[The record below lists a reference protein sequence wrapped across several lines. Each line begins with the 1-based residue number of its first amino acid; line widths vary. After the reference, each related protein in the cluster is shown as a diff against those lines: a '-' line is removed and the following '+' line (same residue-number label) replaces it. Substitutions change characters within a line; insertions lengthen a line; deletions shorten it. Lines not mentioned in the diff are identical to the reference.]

1 MKKQSLLYSLLFV
14 AAVGFLASCSK
25 DDEAPQ
31 PTTPD
36 ECAAAEFPA
45 TTGTATVNFLN
56 FPGSGIVEIDAK
68 AGDVLSIAVEINK
81 GETRPKTLR
90 VYSTDCV
97 NAKGTIV
104 AFKGQPQTNN
114 SGEEV
119 DLRNVDKQV
128 RTVLYTVPS
137 GMTPIYLNF
146 EIDERGSDKIT
157 YKRLKINVTNSGV
170 IDSFTG
176 VTLGA
181 QLNALPSRMSSSTGY
196 VYLACETASNIDYID
211 VTYASTGAD
220 SYLASNP
227 ARFESPIGLT
237 AKSTDCSQTGE
248 GTLPTDGGKATYFAA
263 SSANF
268 ASATDET
275 LNNLSVSSSDNQYI
289 KISNGG
295 VYAFVTSTGKKG
307 LIKVTSLTTGTSG
320 SVTVDV
326 KVQR

>member
-14 AAVGFLASCSK
+14 VTVGFLASCSK

-31 PTTPD
+31 PSTPD
-36 ECAAAEFPA
+36 ECAAATFPA

-56 FPGSGIVEIDAK
+56 FPGSGIVEISAK

-104 AFKGQPQTNN
+104 SFKGQPQTNN

-196 VYLACETASNIDYID
+196 VYLACETEANIDYID

-227 ARFESPIGLT
+227 ARFEAPIGLT
-237 AKSTDCSQTGE
+237 AKSTNCNDE

-268 ASATDET
+268 DSATDET

-295 VYAFVTSTGKKG
+295 VYAFVTSSGKKG